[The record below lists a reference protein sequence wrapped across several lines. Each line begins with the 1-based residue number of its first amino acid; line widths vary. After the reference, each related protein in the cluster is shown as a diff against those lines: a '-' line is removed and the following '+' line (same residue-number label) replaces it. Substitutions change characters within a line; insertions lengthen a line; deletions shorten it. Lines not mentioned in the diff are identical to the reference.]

1 MSNSQTD
8 IALRM
13 IEKAQKELGHN
24 FQISDFKRLITS
36 GRSLPDANTKEMQ
49 AIIIE
54 MVEKK

>member
-8 IALRM
+8 IALKM
-13 IEKAQKELGHN
+13 IEKAQKELGHK
-24 FQISDFKRLITS
+24 FKVSDFKRLIST

-54 MVEKK
+54 MVEK